1 MLKFYVHGQRLR
13 METAVV
19 ASDTIDYLTAQF
31 LFQTDDWQD
40 TARTAVFR
48 GAGETYSVLLTD
60 DRIRAEDHLNL
71 SAGEWTVHVIG
82 TVSGESGTT
91 KRITTTQVR
100 FMVDD
105 CGAVDG
111 SALPEVPASYGEQ
124 VLAAAQA
131 AVATANAVKEAADA
145 GAFKGEKGDT
155 GAPGPRGEPGPAGP
169 AGEKGD
175 KGDTGAQGAQGPQ
188 GEKGD
193 TGPQG
198 EQGPKGDD
206 GGSYTVKGLYATL
219 SALQAAHPTGSAGD
233 AWFVGT
239 SEDNVVYQWDVD
251 KASWVNVGA
260 LKGPKGD
267 KGDTGDTGAQGP
279 QGDKGDTG
287 PQGPQGDKGDTGAQG
302 EQGPQGPKGDT
313 GAAGPQG
320 DTGPQGPQGEKGDA
334 FTYADFTA
342 EQLAALKGEK
352 GDTGATG
359 PQGPKGDTGDVGP
372 QGPKGDTGATG
383 PQGPKGDTG
392 PQGPKG
398 DTGTAGTDGKTAYQY
413 AQDGGYT
420 GTEAEFAEKLA
431 QEQLTGTTNNLT
443 PTQVY
448 DAVSAGIPVKVQ
460 YFDDT
465 YGLLSFTAFNVA
477 ESLDLIAS
485 QAIVYYNGVY
495 ILAELSGEK
504 SNNIWV
510 FKATTLAQKTD
521 IPSALPNP
529 NALTLNIGSTTAT
542 YDGSSAQTVE
552 ITGSDGT
559 PDYVLTAADAL
570 AKKVV
575 NHIGSDNI
583 VFAVMADAH
592 LGYYTDTGNAAGK
605 QAGQALKRLN
615 ERCAL
620 DFVAH
625 VGDYTTGAYNTTVES
640 AMHDMAD
647 YQLLIGS
654 KFPGRQTWC
663 VGNHDDAPYQATAN
677 RMSQTQVYAA
687 ISRKNLASNGYV
699 PGDAAYGYMDFPGL
713 RLRLIYLD
721 THDRRSWGSAQVGS
735 GENCAFLNVENISAA
750 QLQWLADHALNF
762 SGVDDPSK
770 WSILVFSHAVL
781 STSGTYTDPGG
792 TVHPCNTANAATLL
806 KAYATKKSGS
816 ITHGGVTVNYN
827 FTEVTPAGI
836 IGCIHGHEHRYANE
850 TVGGA
855 FLSICCP
862 NIMNGRERV
871 SADGN
876 TYTKTEGTANGTSF
890 CVFSINRADKKI
902 YVDHY
907 GPGIDREFNYTVI
920 DPSAP
925 SYTNLLPSAIDTD
938 GSIYNGVGWE
948 AGYRLGS
955 DGAPTGQ
962 NDSYLTGFIP
972 VKFGD
977 VVHLKNVKWQNG
989 VTTGLN
995 SGNQRVAFY
1004 DANKVHLGQTNAI
1017 GLGGTL
1023 SGVKDD
1029 NNIWTQFTVKNFSGV
1044 TLDNAAYFRLNCAEI
1059 SGDSIIT
1066 VNEEIT

>member
-1 MLKFYVHGQRLR
+1 MQI
-13 METAVV
+13 TQ
-19 ASDTIDYLTAQF
+19 SID
-31 LFQTDDWQD
+31 
-40 TARTAVFR
+40 
-48 GAGETYSVLLTD
+48 
-60 DRIRAEDHLNL
+60 LNL
-71 SAGEWTVHVIG
+71 SIDGIPPQLHMPQGDGGRIISASLWDGATIYSPPDG
-82 TVSGESGTT
+82 TMCMLRFRKPDGTGGLYDTAEDGT
-91 KRITTTQVR
+91 KISLANNVATIPV
-100 FMVDD
+100 
-105 CGAVDG
+105 
-111 SALPEVPASYGEQ
+111 ALQ
-124 VLAAAQA
+124 VLAVGGPVHCQVELYAPAAEGELLSANRLATFAFLLFVAPSVYPDAEIISGDYINIVSEALKA
-131 AVATANAVKEAADA
+131 ALDEVVDGLNEHQPRINADGKWELWDATKNAYVATEYTAIGKDGTRGRGWYQHNVGTSLVQAVVWDGSIIAPKW
-145 GAFKGEKGDT
+145 GKGDWLYNPDNGNVGICTSRTDNADGSGHANITYT
-155 GAPGPRGEPGPAGP
+155 GTL
-169 AGEKGD
+169 KGAD
-175 KGDTGAQGAQGPQ
+175 GITPTIGANSNWYIGDDDTGKPSR
-188 GEKGD
+188 
-193 TGPQG
+193 G
-198 EQGPKGDD
+198 EQGPGAEVFYIDLE
-206 GGSYTVKGLYATL
+206 GSYPDYTCPVAMADIKAAYEAGNVLTCRCAMGKIYTATL
-219 SALQAAHPTGSAGD
+219 PLFVPMPSANTWIFSGS
-233 AWFVGT
+233 
-239 SEDNVVYQWDVD
+239 
-251 KASWVNVGA
+251 GA
-260 LKGPKGD
+260 LAAMDFPAQSLTIAIVNGAVQASSTELATMEDKLPNPHKLRITSGDTVVTYDGSTPENIDIPAGPKGD
-267 KGDTGDTGAQGP
+267 KGDP
-279 QGDKGDTG
+279 G
-287 PQGPQGDKGDTGAQG
+287 PQGPAGVGDD
-302 EQGPQGPKGDT
+302 
-313 GAAGPQG
+313 
-320 DTGPQGPQGEKGDA
+320 
-334 FTYADFTA
+334 
-342 EQLAALKGEK
+342 
-352 GDTGATG
+352 
-359 PQGPKGDTGDVGP
+359 
-372 QGPKGDTGATG
+372 
-383 PQGPKGDTG
+383 
-392 PQGPKG
+392 
-398 DTGTAGTDGKTAYQY
+398 
-413 AQDGGYT
+413 
-420 GTEAEFAEKLA
+420 
-431 QEQLTGTTNNLT
+431 
-443 PTQVY
+443 
-448 DAVSAGIPVKVQ
+448 
-460 YFDDT
+460 
-465 YGLLSFTAFNVA
+465 
-477 ESLDLIAS
+477 
-485 QAIVYYNGVY
+485 
-495 ILAELSGEK
+495 
-504 SNNIWV
+504 
-510 FKATTLAQKTD
+510 
-521 IPSALPNP
+521 
-529 NALTLNIGSTTAT
+529 
-542 YDGSSAQTVE
+542 
-552 ITGSDGT
+552 T

-592 LGYYTDTGNAAGK
+592 LGYYTDTENAAGK

-615 ERCAL
+615 EWCAL

-640 AMHDMAD
+640 AMRDMAD

-654 KFPGRQTWC
+654 KFPGRQAWC

-699 PGDAAYGYMDFPGL
+699 PGDAAYGYMDFPGM

-721 THDRRSWGSAQVGS
+721 THDRRSWGSAQVGA
-735 GENCAFLNVENISAA
+735 GENCTFLNVENISAA

-770 WSILVFSHAVL
+770 WSILIFSHAVL
-781 STSGTYTDPGG
+781 GTSGTYTDPSG

-827 FTEVTPAGI
+827 FTAVTPAGI

-850 TVGGA
+850 IVGGA

-876 TYTKTEGTANGTSF
+876 TYTKTAGTANGTSF

-907 GPGIDREFNYTVI
+907 GPGVDRVFDYTVI

-948 AGYRLGS
+948 KGYRLGS
-955 DGAPTGQ
+955 DGAPSGQ

-1004 DANKVHLGQTNAI
+1004 DANKAHLGQTNAI